1 MHQTDRQTLHDSW
14 HFAREMAVSVE
25 AQTTNVLW
33 QVLNLST
40 LPLMLVLGCS
50 YQYFM
55 SSLPWA
61 SATFHTLSQGLDDLG
76 EYLLRNDRVALEL
89 LYKLDWAPVLEQL
102 GDLES
107 TSSSRRR
114 AANDLA
120 VNVLRLVL
128 LTAVLV
134 PVRELPK
141 W

>member
-1 MHQTDRQTLHDSW
+1 
-14 HFAREMAVSVE
+14 
-25 AQTTNVLW
+25 
-33 QVLNLST
+33 
-40 LPLMLVLGCS
+40 
-50 YQYFM
+50 M

-61 SATFHTLSQGLDDLG
+61 SATFHTFSQGLDDLG
-76 EYLLRNDRVALEL
+76 ECLLRNDRVALEL

-107 TSSSRRR
+107 DSSSQRR

-120 VNVLRLVL
+120 VNVMMLVL

-134 PVRELPK
+134 PVRELPN